1 MTKQYVAIKGAIDL
15 AGRFIGNEKIDNEY
29 EALLTEDEKKQ
40 KMSKYMDMIRH
51 LSSIVT
57 ELRDDEEKSHR
68 RQGIDKKEYEILS
81 NEEKEIYDLA
91 VNLRGMLTGYGL
103 SMPVAI
109 SYRGDYIPD
118 ILPIKYNKSNDTYE
132 TTCNMGVA
140 ESKGL
145 LKMDFLGLENL
156 DIVTDLIR
164 LTGDAQILDYNKR
177 QDLLKDKKVFKEIF
191 DKGLTQGVF
200 QFESDGMKKL
210 MQDFRLDTFEKI

>member
-1 MTKQYVAIKGAIDL
+1 
-15 AGRFIGNEKIDNEY
+15 
-29 EALLTEDEKKQ
+29 
-40 KMSKYMDMIRH
+40 
-51 LSSIVT
+51 
-57 ELRDDEEKSHR
+57 
-68 RQGIDKKEYEILS
+68 
-81 NEEKEIYDLA
+81 
-91 VNLRGMLTGYGL
+91 
-103 SMPVAI
+103 
-109 SYRGDYIPD
+109 
-118 ILPIKYNKSNDTYE
+118 
-132 TTCNMGVA
+132 MGVA

-210 MQDFRLDTFEKI
+210 MRDFRLDTFEDLILLNAAYRPDLCSSSRKSLKKSSMRMEGSRLLLKNVQSV